1 MSGCYIYEGGAMV
14 PEEECNRITAQKTAA
29 IDAGLPPPLL
39 LDHPSV
45 ANLAPEVRQA
55 IIKRYEEDNPP
66 NLTLYYIAGG
76 LVALLIIRKFIF

>member
-1 MSGCYIYEGGAMV
+1 MV
-14 PEEECNRITAQKTAA
+14 PEEECNRITTQKTAA

-45 ANLAPEVRQA
+45 ANLAPPQA
-55 IIKRYEEDNPP
+55 AIRNKYEEDNPP

-76 LVALLIIRKFIF
+76 LVALLIIKKFIF

>member
-1 MSGCYIYEGGAMV
+1 MSGCHIYEGGAMV
-14 PEEECNRITAQKTAA
+14 PEEECNRITTQKIAA

-45 ANLAPEVRQA
+45 ANLAPEVKAA
-55 IIKRYEEDNPP
+55 IKKKYEEDNPP